1 MQRAHLFVTERAGEP
16 PPAVEGLPQVRA
28 SAVAMI
34 GCLRRSHTREQVT
47 LLHVPGLADASSS
60 AARAAL
66 AAGDDE
72 AVERL
77 LHPAVLAYVRQHELY
92 AS

>member
-1 MQRAHLFVTERAGEP
+1 MLTCSSPSA
-16 PPAVEGLPQVRA
+16 RA
-28 SAVAMI
+28 SLHPLLKACRRCVLWHRFAVPSP
-34 GCLRRSHTREQVT
+34 LQRSHARQVT

-66 AAGDDE
+66 AAGDDAA
-72 AVERL
+72 AVRL
-77 LHPAVLAYVRQHELY
+77 LHPAVLAYARQHELY